1 MSKEKKDDNSTNNR
15 WWESYL
21 VRYLSGSIAGAF
33 CIVIVIL
40 SLIDESLLNS
50 KILVNSA
57 SNIDWKYFP
66 LLGLIGLSIV
76 AGLVYSYMI
85 SSPITV
91 IHYGRGGPTGIEKH
105 VRHMWLGW
113 SWSLLSF
120 PFFKDHLNYSI
131 TLNLICSII
140 AFSLKKFRTRKIV
153 QESEKYKR
161 IAKKYNTI
169 EYSAASAAIILL
181 ICKAIE
187 IEFHENHLKFLF
199 LLGFPAIFVG
209 LMQYVTLFRIFNQET
224 LIHKFYG
231 KLSKVRSKSGA
242 KDIRETY
249 SHLREHSNSTFIVLL
264 EVCVTCFLLFI
275 INISNYNSRNIFSSE
290 SKELASNFIIF
301 FSFWLLPNL
310 FMWSQANRLEK
321 SFTQHP
327 KKYLE
332 KKEEKS
338 QWSDC

>member
-1 MSKEKKDDNSTNNR
+1 MSKEKKEDSSTNNR

-33 CIVIVIL
+33 CIVVIIL
-40 SLIDESLLNS
+40 SLMDDSLLNS
-50 KILVNSA
+50 KSIINST
-57 SNIDWKYFP
+57 SKIDWKYFP
-66 LLGLIGLSIV
+66 LLGIIGLSIV

-113 SWSLLSF
+113 AWSLLIF
-120 PFFKDHLNYSI
+120 PFLKDHLNYLIS
-131 TLNLICSII
+131 LNLIFLII
-140 AFSLKKFRTRKIV
+140 TFLLKKFRTRHIFR
-153 QESEKYKR
+153 ESKKYQR
-161 IAKKYNTI
+161 VAKKYNTI
-169 EYSAASAAIILL
+169 EHSATASTIIIL

-187 IEFHENHLKFLF
+187 LKFNDNHLKFLF
-199 LLGFPAIFVG
+199 LLGFPAIYVG
-209 LMQYVTLFRIFNQET
+209 LIQYVTLFRIFNQET

-231 KLSKVRSKSGA
+231 KLSKVRSKIGA

-264 EVCVTCFLLFI
+264 EVCATCFLLFI

-327 KKYLE
+327 EKYLE
-332 KKEEKS
+332 QKEDKS